1 MGNVYVLSDVHGN
14 WRRYNSAMN
23 VIKED
28 DHVYL
33 LGDAIDRG
41 PDGIKILFDF
51 FSRRNT
57 TFIMGN
63 HELFLYRYLKDVYD
77 VSNVNIWTDIRNG
90 GLVTKN
96 AVDELSIEERVA
108 LLHDLKESV
117 LCMTVIVNG
126 KKYRLGH
133 GAPTQSDETILVK
146 DAFDDTL
153 HAVTWNTP
161 LKYNDVSYEIK
172 NSYWRDKERNYVVG
186 HVPVQRINDVRQN
199 SPIALNNI
207 FAIDGGMCFKD
218 DRSKLF
224 LMCLNDLGV
233 YIF

>member
-14 WRRYNSAMN
+14 WGRYNSAMN

-51 FSRRNT
+51 FSRQNT

-63 HELFLYRYLKDVYD
+63 HELFLYRYLKDACD
-77 VSNVNIWTDIRNG
+77 VSNVIIWTDVRNG

-117 LCMTVIVNG
+117 LCMTVIVDG
-126 KKYRLGH
+126 KRYRLGH

-146 DAFDDTL
+146 DADNDVL
-153 HAVTWNTP
+153 DAITWNTP
-161 LKYNDVSYEIK
+161 LKFNSTSYEIK
-172 NSYWRDKERNYVVG
+172 HSYWRDEERNYVVG
-186 HVPVQRINDVRQN
+186 HVPVQRLRDVKQN
-199 SPIALNNI
+199 TPIILNNI
-207 FAIDGGMCFKD
+207 FAIDGGMCF
-218 DRSKLF
+218 RTNCSKLF
-224 LMCLNDLGV
+224 LMCLNDLSV
-233 YIF
+233 YMF